1 MHSIKSCFCSSKPRY
16 SARFKDHAILAAET
30 TFNVNEVE
38 ALHVLFEQLSRSII
52 DDGLIHKEEFKLALI
67 NSKSKNN
74 LFADRLFELF
84 DLKKN
89 GVIEFEE
96 FVKSLSIFH
105 PNTLDEDKIAFAF
118 RLYDL
123 NHTGYI
129 ERDELKEMVSATLSE
144 SDLYLSDDAVETIV
158 EKTLWEVD
166 LNGDGKIDLEEWKE
180 MVARNPSLIK
190 NMTLPYLREI
200 TLAFPHFVMTTEVP
214 DSKLV
219 FQTAN

>member
-1 MHSIKSCFCSSKPRY
+1 MLRIFSINANHDFLY
-16 SARFKDHAILAAET
+16 GNIINRFLQYKNFLA
-30 TFNVNEVE
+30 V
-38 ALHVLFEQLSRSII
+38 
-52 DDGLIHKEEFKLALI
+52 
-67 NSKSKNN
+67 
-74 LFADRLFELF
+74 
-84 DLKKN
+84 
-89 GVIEFEE
+89 
-96 FVKSLSIFH
+96 
-105 PNTLDEDKIAFAF
+105 AF

-144 SDLYLSDDAVETIV
+144 SDLYLSDDAVEAIV

-180 MVARNPSLIK
+180 MVARNPSLVK